1 MIKDKM
7 SEPEVSLL
15 IALYYIKRGLT
26 KEDVFVSIDGAHV
39 KTEDTIHFNIKDFL
53 LNHKI
58 YKIDGDLSRWQ
69 GTYEIDQD
77 YPKLIIHSKP
87 GYGDVTIKTPD
98 GKTIYIESKK
108 GDLLKKRG
116 QEYPLMRE
124 AIGQLMTGI
133 ELNDNIIP
141 VVAVPYTEK
150 SSGLAI
156 KWSAYPQI
164 KLLQIRFM
172 LVKED
177 GSIIIV

>member
-1 MIKDKM
+1 M

-15 IALYYIKRGLT
+15 IAFYYIKNGLT
-26 KEDVFVSIDGAHV
+26 KEDVYVSIDGAHV
-39 KTEDTIHFNIKDFL
+39 KTDEKVHFNIREFL
-53 LNHKI
+53 LDHHVK
-58 YKIDGDLSRWQ
+58 KIDGDLSRWQ
-69 GTYEIDQD
+69 GTYEINQN

-87 GYGDVTIKTPD
+87 GYGDISIKTLD

-124 AIGQLMTGI
+124 AIGQLMTGA
-133 ELNDNIIP
+133 ELNDTIIP

-150 SSGLAI
+150 SNNLAN
-156 KWSAYPQI
+156 KWSEYPQI
-164 KLLQIRFM
+164 KLLRIRFM

-177 GSIIIV
+177 GSIVVI